1 MKKIEYNIA
10 RKLFTNI
17 YKYKYILMTTMQD
30 QDFEVRYLKRKLN
43 SKELK
48 KKGLVSLQPK
58 TNSGKNIQN
67 KPPENLR
74 LISEEKI
81 KPPRVTREMAMEIQK
96 KRNEMKLTQ
105 EQLAIKCGLKK
116 EIIRDYEKGVA
127 IAKQSELAKINRVLK
142 LNLKMP
148 KAEKIPPP
156 E

>member
-1 MKKIEYNIA
+1 
-10 RKLFTNI
+10 
-17 YKYKYILMTTMQD
+17 MTTMQD